1 MYKRQVVLGVVV
13 IVVATVCPW
22 YSATTVGGSA
32 TLAGWGVWRTSG
44 DLNASLRVLPLAVF
58 VYLSAA
64 FMIYGA
70 SKRRF
75 GMALVGG
82 MGIVAAGIL
91 PFGLKGIVA
100 RRLPGSDSVAVVL
113 AAGPLLVL
121 AIGLA
126 VTTVCWIGY
135 ARWVLRAA
143 PTSDS

>member
-1 MYKRQVVLGVVV
+1 MLA
-13 IVVATVCPW
+13 ITAATAAPW
-22 YSATTVGGSA
+22 YAAYTVGGSA

-75 GMALVGG
+75 GIALVGG
-82 MGIVAAGIL
+82 MGIVAAGIV
-91 PFGLKGIVA
+91 PFGLKGVVA
-100 RRLPGSDSVAVVL
+100 RRLPGSDSVAVDL

-121 AIGLA
+121 VIGLA

-143 PTSDS
+143 PREEA